1 MDSQTAGF
9 VTCLLCGLLVAAT
22 GVYMLVT
29 GNPRIMH
36 GYHFASTP
44 IEKWPAL
51 ARWSGAG
58 LAACGVGCALL
69 VPMSPLP
76 DWLSIVG
83 IVLMVAGLAL
93 TLGAVVHF
101 NGSLFSF
108 GALGSGASDSSA
120 PHTLTTGLGIVIAL
134 IVCGVTVIPGSM
146 MIASGDPS
154 MLHGYHL
161 VNVAAD
167 DLPALAG
174 WVGGGTIA
182 LGVGLALSI
191 LVGFLMSGRRPAPL
205 WTKVLMGAGLVLFGI
220 GLAVTLGAITHY
232 NGSLMG

>member
-1 MDSQTAGF
+1 
-9 VTCLLCGLLVAAT
+9 
-22 GVYMLVT
+22 
-29 GNPRIMH
+29 
-36 GYHFASTP
+36 
-44 IEKWPAL
+44 
-51 ARWSGAG
+51 
-58 LAACGVGCALL
+58 
-69 VPMSPLP
+69 
-76 DWLSIVG
+76 
-83 IVLMVAGLAL
+83 
-93 TLGAVVHF
+93 
-101 NGSLFSF
+101 
-108 GALGSGASDSSA
+108 
-120 PHTLTTGLGIVIAL
+120 
-134 IVCGVTVIPGSM
+134 

-182 LGVGLALSI
+182 LGIGLALSI

>member
-1 MDSQTAGF
+1 MDEQMAGF
-9 VTCLLCGLLVAAT
+9 ITCLLCGLLVAAT

-36 GYHFASTP
+36 GYHFATTP
-44 IEKWPAL
+44 REKWPAL

-58 LAACGVGCALL
+58 MLVAGIGCALL
-69 VPMSPLP
+69 VPLPPLS
-76 DWLSIVG
+76 DWLSIAG
-83 IVLMVAGLAL
+83 IVLLVAGLGL

-108 GALGSGASDSSA
+108 GASGAGTGA
-120 PHTLTTGLGIVIAL
+120 AGTPRALTIGLGIVLAL
-134 IVCGVTVIPGSM
+134 VVCGVTIVPGAL

-154 MLHGYHL
+154 SLHGYHL
-161 VNVAAD
+161 VNVAAA
-167 DLPALAG
+167 DLPLLAA

-182 LGVGLALSI
+182 LGAGLALSI
-191 LVGFLMSGRRPAPL
+191 LVGFLMAGHRPAPL
-205 WTKVLMGAGLVLFGI
+205 WSKALMGI
-220 GLAVTLGAITHY
+220 GLALFAAGLVVTLSAIIHF